1 MNVTSPPLSTFTP
14 LLPETLVA
22 NLSVLNIHTA
32 PDLIFIPP
40 SELVRR
46 LPKGSITFTELTRHI
61 AHVTQAFAGPAI
73 TGDKLIEELD
83 ALAQFES
90 VSSGLPALDGLVGSA
105 FGGASGGRVVE
116 ICGPR
121 ASGKT
126 VREWFLLASPPPLRF
141 VVVDDDDKNFNVYEP
156 RYLRYTSSCIT

>member
-1 MNVTSPPLSTFTP
+1 MNVTPPLLSTITP
-14 LLPETLVA
+14 PLPETLIA
-22 NLSVLNIHTA
+22 NLSVLNIHTV

-40 SELVRR
+40 SELLRR

-61 AHVTQAFAGPAI
+61 AHVTQAFAGPVL

-90 VSSGLPALDGLVGSA
+90 VSSGLPALDGLVGGT
-105 FGGASGGRVVE
+105 FGGASGGRVIE

-126 VREWFLLASPPPLRF
+126 VRKLVSPPPPLRF
-141 VVVDDDDKNFNVYEP
+141 INDDGDDKNF
-156 RYLRYTSSCIT
+156 